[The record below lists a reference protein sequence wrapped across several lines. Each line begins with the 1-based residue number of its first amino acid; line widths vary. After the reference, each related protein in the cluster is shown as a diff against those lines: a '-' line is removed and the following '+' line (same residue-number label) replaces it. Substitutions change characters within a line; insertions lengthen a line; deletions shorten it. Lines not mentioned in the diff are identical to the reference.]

1 MSVSLQTKKKKKK
14 RKNGI
19 FFMVLVELLW
29 LIPYQFCTSQC
40 QSHTSLCCCFSVYA
54 GRAGL
59 CTSHASQTSPSW
71 SIFGIPVPESFWY
84 QKALSWLGAGRN
96 FKPWSLV
103 THWHQWLD
111 HSYCVLRN
119 HIISTKLKQKL
130 SLEFMYLALTLEGGK
145 MN

>member
-1 MSVSLQTKKKKKK
+1 MSVSLQTKKKEMEKWD
-14 RKNGI
+14 
-19 FFMVLVELLW
+19 FFMVLVELLG

-40 QSHTSLCCCFSVYA
+40 QSHSILCCCHSVYPA
-54 GRAGL
+54 CAGL
-59 CTSHASQTSPSW
+59 CTSHAGQTWPSW

-103 THWHQWLD
+103 TYWHQWLD
-111 HSYCVLRN
+111 HLYWVLWN
-119 HIISTKLKQKL
+119 HIISAKLKQKL
-130 SLEFMYLALTLEGGK
+130 SLAFMYLALTLEGGK